1 MELIHKIKNF
11 FWNKIFR
18 FNVIGIILVYIL
30 FFFGY
35 KSYLNSR
42 THIGQKIEVPNLVGM
57 NQNNLSHFFENS
69 ELGYQVLD
77 SIYDPTKIE
86 GTIIEQDPESSE
98 VSDIFVKKGR
108 IIKVRVSKRSQLI
121 EMPDLV
127 DKSQRFAE
135 NILRSRKFRYKLD
148 YQPSRESHGAV
159 IDQLYKGKTISPES
173 KLPIGSRI
181 TLVVGRDET
190 GVSVLL
196 PNLYGLTIVE
206 ARERVKSVQNIDFLA
221 VCPSCLTASDSLIAI
236 VKSQSPE
243 HSEGA
248 FVSSGTTIS
257 VFAEKQ

>member
-1 MELIHKIKNF
+1 
-11 FWNKIFR
+11 
-18 FNVIGIILVYIL
+18 
-30 FFFGY
+30 
-35 KSYLNSR
+35 
-42 THIGQKIEVPNLVGM
+42 M

-148 YQPSRESHGAV
+148 ITFKRIRWSRF
-159 IDQLYKGKTISPES
+159 
-173 KLPIGSRI
+173 GS
-181 TLVVGRDET
+181 VV
-190 GVSVLL
+190 
-196 PNLYGLTIVE
+196 
-206 ARERVKSVQNIDFLA
+206 
-221 VCPSCLTASDSLIAI
+221 
-236 VKSQSPE
+236 
-243 HSEGA
+243 
-248 FVSSGTTIS
+248 
-257 VFAEKQ
+257 